1 MMLWFA
7 VNSALTLLVLV
18 FLKASDDTPYR
29 LRFYCRM
36 GALGAWLVP
45 WHYLHALVPPTLMEP
60 MVLQLGPVQQPLL
73 TAVAATETLTSG
85 TAGITFR
92 QWLLP
97 LLLSVLVL
105 GSCLFLRTL
114 RDHARLL
121 ERLSASAQAHRDCRV
136 PQELK
141 DKLRQQFR
149 YLPDIAFQ
157 DYIPGALTT
166 GVRHPVI
173 WLHARLA
180 HHPSLPSVLQHEL
193 VHVRQHDN
201 AWLWLITL
209 CEKLFWWNPLV
220 RALAARAR
228 RDQELSCDA
237 RCQTLDSG
245 YRLALSRLVLDLATS
260 SNAESREL
268 QPLCSGIVQDANFN
282 VDRVRQLQRSLTMK
296 MKHLAGTGLLVF
308 GALLAVGSPLVLSQA
323 DEEAEARARAAS
335 AQASAEQE
343 ATRERSRADVEA
355 KLAAIEASRG
365 EAESE
370 REMRE
375 RQIVA
380 GLEVYADRLEAAYT
394 ELQQNKAELESRVR
408 ELEERLASQD

>member
-7 VNSALTLLVLV
+7 VNTALSLLVLG
-18 FLKASDDTPYR
+18 FLKAFDDMPYR
-29 LRFYCRM
+29 LRFYCSV
-36 GALGAWLVP
+36 GALGAWFVP
-45 WHYLHALVPPTLMEP
+45 WQYLQGLLPSTLMEP
-60 MVLQLGPVQQPLL
+60 MALPLGPVQQPLL
-73 TAVAATETLTSG
+73 TAVAATETLALG

-92 QWLLP
+92 QWLSP

-105 GSCLFLRTL
+105 GACLFLRAL

-121 ERLSASAQAHRDCRV
+121 EQLSASAQAHGDCRV
-136 PQELK
+136 PQQLT

-149 YLPDIAFQ
+149 CLPAIAFQ
-157 DYIPGALTT
+157 DRIPGALTT

-173 WLHARLA
+173 WVDARLA
-180 HHPSLPSVLQHEL
+180 DHPSLASVLQHEL

-201 AWLWLITL
+201 GWLWLITL
-209 CEKLFWWNPLV
+209 SERLCWWNPLV
-220 RALAARAR
+220 RALAAKAR

-237 RCQTLDSG
+237 LCQTVDSG

-260 SNAESREL
+260 RSAESRKL
-268 QPLCSGIVQDANFN
+268 KPLCSGIVQDANFN

-296 MKHLAGTGLLVF
+296 TKHLAGTGLLVF

-323 DEEAEARARAAS
+323 DQEAEARARAAS
-335 AQASAEQE
+335 AQTSAEQE
-343 ATRERSRADVEA
+343 ASRQRSRAEIEA

-365 EAESE
+365 KVESE
-370 REMRE
+370 RELRE

-380 GLEVYADRLEAAYT
+380 GLEVYADNLEAAFV
-394 ELQQNKAELESRVR
+394 ELQQSKTALEARLR